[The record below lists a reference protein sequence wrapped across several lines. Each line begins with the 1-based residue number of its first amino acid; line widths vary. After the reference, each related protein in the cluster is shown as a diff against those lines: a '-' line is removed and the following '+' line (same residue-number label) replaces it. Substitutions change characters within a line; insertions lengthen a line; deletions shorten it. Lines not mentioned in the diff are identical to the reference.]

1 MSGFLFRL
9 WSGVDK
15 PLAPVGEEAGAS
27 GVAGGADRHAY
38 PLPKGMS
45 LSQWL
50 QNVRANPLLDH
61 RSTETVPG
69 TADVVIIG
77 SGMSGAVTALK
88 LFEGAN
94 PPRSIVMLEARE
106 LCSGATGR
114 NAGHCKPDQWRG
126 YSSYAKKFGS
136 EQALKILDNEQATWE
151 AVVAYVREHD
161 IDCDLWVGKTASSFC
176 TRLALDVTTTDDVAA
191 KSAATF
197 EAFKTA
203 GGNIDKIE
211 VISDKAEAVKRSRI
225 KNAVSVYAWD
235 AATFYPWKVVAHIIK
250 TCLARGLNLQTWTPA
265 ESVEPSTDPRK
276 AGQWVVKTKR
286 GSITTPTVVHATNA
300 YAPALLPDFAPAI
313 LPRPHMCNR
322 AVPPRALSG
331 SKALQNSYGV
341 LLPNGAIFSI
351 NPRSTADGVILFG
364 GDNPGYKDLYKYVA
378 ADPTRRTDDS
388 LSNFEPVTAEVR
400 SFAENNFE
408 GWCVEPRTFAP
419 GEGYDYAWS
428 GILGNTADGLPYVG
442 AVPGKPGQWMCA
454 GHNGHGMARIFTCA
468 PGLVKLIQGGSWDDT
483 GLPEV
488 FELTPERLEKAA
500 AKAA

>member
-1 MSGFLFRL
+1 MSGFFSRL
-9 WSGVDK
+9 WSGTGNAL
-15 PLAPVGEEAGAS
+15 PPVGQEAGAP
-27 GVAGGADRHAY
+27 GVAGESNRHAF
-38 PLPKGMS
+38 PLPEGMS

-61 RSTETVPG
+61 RTTEAIPG

-88 LFEGAN
+88 LLESAD

-126 YSSYAKKFGS
+126 YSNYAKKFGA

-151 AVVAYVREHD
+151 AVVAYVREHNV
-161 IDCDLWVGKTASSFC
+161 DCDLWVGKT
-176 TRLALDVTTTDDVAA
+176 LDVTTTDEVAA

-197 EAFKTA
+197 EAFKAA

-211 VISDKAEAVKRSRI
+211 VITDRGEAVKRSRI

-265 ESVEPSTDPRK
+265 ESIEASTDPRK

-286 GSITTPTVVHATNA
+286 GSITTPIVVHATNA
-300 YAPALLPDFAPAI
+300 YSPALLPEFAAAVQ
-313 LPRPHMCNR
+313 PRPHMCNR
-322 AVPPRALSG
+322 AVPPKALSG

-378 ADPTRRTDDS
+378 EDPVRRTDDS

-400 SFAENNFE
+400 NFAENNFE
-408 GWCVEPRTFAP
+408 GWRGTFAP

-428 GILGNTADGLPYVG
+428 GILGNTTDGLPYVG

-468 PGLVKLIQGGSWDDT
+468 PGLVKLIQGGSWADT
-483 GLPEV
+483 DLPEV
-488 FELTPERLEKAA
+488 FEITPERLEKVT
-500 AKAA
+500 KRT